1 MESVQ
6 PGEIPQMLVR
16 TQDEFTED
24 LAYTDATRDQFQT
37 PVIDLQGIDYR
48 RSEIIDEIRRASMT
62 WGFFQLVNH
71 EIPVSVTNEMIEG
84 IRRFH
89 EGDIEVKKRLYVKEM
104 MSQKVQYYSNYDLNE
119 SRSANWRDTFRC
131 RLLNP
136 DPIDP
141 QLLPETCR
149 DIIVEYW
156 KHIMSLGDILAE
168 LFSEALG
175 LHKDHLKCMDC
186 TQYLGHYYPPCPEP
200 ELTMGSTKHADQS
213 CWTTISTPN
222 HWVTVKPITG
232 ALTVNIGDLIQ
243 LISNDKFK
251 SSEHRVVASHVGPR
265 ISVGCFYRASLDKPT
280 LLYPIRELTS
290 ETNPPVYQNITF
302 KEYIDYAHSRGLD
315 GVSSLNYFKLRKVQF
330 DSNFDLYKSRSA
342 NWRDTLRCLLLTPDP
357 INPQELP
364 DTCRDI
370 VVDYWKHIMNLGGTL
385 TELFSEALGLNRDH
399 LKGMDCTQCLTLGGH
414 YYPACPEPELTLG
427 TTQHSDPSF
436 FTILL
441 QDCIGGLQIL
451 NQSCWVSVKPIPGAL
466 IVNIGDLLQLIS
478 NGKLK
483 SAEHRVLANHVGPRV
498 SVACFFRGSTTRLYG
513 PIEEL
518 SDENSS
524 VYKHTTV
531 KDYTAHYNCKGL
543 NRVSAL
549 DHFKL

>member
-1 MESVQ
+1 MSEPKELLKSTFEVVNSRKIRTRRRFPRQ
-6 PGEIPQMLVR
+6 YKEPVVYRVSNREKCHYDRNKELKAFDETKTGVKGIVDLGIEKIPQMLVR

-213 CWTTISTPN
+213 
-222 HWVTVKPITG
+222 
-232 ALTVNIGDLIQ
+232 
-243 LISNDKFK
+243 
-251 SSEHRVVASHVGPR
+251 
-265 ISVGCFYRASLDKPT
+265 
-280 LLYPIRELTS
+280 
-290 ETNPPVYQNITF
+290 
-302 KEYIDYAHSRGLD
+302 
-315 GVSSLNYFKLRKVQF
+315 
-330 DSNFDLYKSRSA
+330 
-342 NWRDTLRCLLLTPDP
+342 
-357 INPQELP
+357 
-364 DTCRDI
+364 
-370 VVDYWKHIMNLGGTL
+370 
-385 TELFSEALGLNRDH
+385 
-399 LKGMDCTQCLTLGGH
+399 
-414 YYPACPEPELTLG
+414 
-427 TTQHSDPSF
+427 F

-441 QDCIGGLQIL
+441 QDQVAGLQFLHQIT
-451 NQSCWVSVKPIPGAL
+451 G
-466 IVNIGDLLQLIS
+466 LLS
-478 NGKLK
+478 NPSL
-483 SAEHRVLANHVGPRV
+483 EP
-498 SVACFFRGSTTRLYG
+498 
-513 PIEEL
+513 
-518 SDENSS
+518 
-524 VYKHTTV
+524 
-531 KDYTAHYNCKGL
+531 
-543 NRVSAL
+543 
-549 DHFKL
+549 

>member
-6 PGEIPQMLVR
+6 PGEVPLYDRNKELKAFDETKTGVKGIVDMGIEKIPRMFVR

-48 RSEIIDEIRRASMT
+48 RNEIMDEIRRASVT

-71 EIPVSVTNEMIEG
+71 GIPISVTNEMIQG

-168 LFSEALG
+168 LLSEALG
-175 LHKDHLKCMDC
+175 LNKDHLKGMDC
-186 TQYLGHYYPPCPEP
+186 TQYLALLGHYYPACPEP

-213 CWTTISTPN
+213 FFTILLQDQVAGLQFLHQN

-315 GVSSLNYFKLRKVQF
+315 GVSSLNYFKL
-330 DSNFDLYKSRSA
+330 
-342 NWRDTLRCLLLTPDP
+342 
-357 INPQELP
+357 
-364 DTCRDI
+364 
-370 VVDYWKHIMNLGGTL
+370 
-385 TELFSEALGLNRDH
+385 
-399 LKGMDCTQCLTLGGH
+399 
-414 YYPACPEPELTLG
+414 
-427 TTQHSDPSF
+427 
-436 FTILL
+436 
-441 QDCIGGLQIL
+441 
-451 NQSCWVSVKPIPGAL
+451 
-466 IVNIGDLLQLIS
+466 
-478 NGKLK
+478 
-483 SAEHRVLANHVGPRV
+483 
-498 SVACFFRGSTTRLYG
+498 
-513 PIEEL
+513 
-518 SDENSS
+518 
-524 VYKHTTV
+524 
-531 KDYTAHYNCKGL
+531 
-543 NRVSAL
+543 
-549 DHFKL
+549 